1 MQQSFRYIFLV
12 IMSISVSEVA
22 FAQQKQ
28 QSVDYPTHFTA
39 WFPKHEIT
47 TYPDVRF
54 VVPRVHQA
62 FFCRV
67 ESKIEK
73 KSNVGFRFRLGSLD
87 YVNMLENKK

>member
-1 MQQSFRYIFLV
+1 MQYSFRYIFLLV
-12 IMSISVSEVA
+12 LGLGVSEVM

-28 QSVDYPTHFTA
+28 VPVDYPTHFTA
-39 WFPKHEIT
+39 WFTKSEIT
-47 TYPDVRF
+47 SNPNVRV
-54 VVPRVHQA
+54 VVPGVHQA